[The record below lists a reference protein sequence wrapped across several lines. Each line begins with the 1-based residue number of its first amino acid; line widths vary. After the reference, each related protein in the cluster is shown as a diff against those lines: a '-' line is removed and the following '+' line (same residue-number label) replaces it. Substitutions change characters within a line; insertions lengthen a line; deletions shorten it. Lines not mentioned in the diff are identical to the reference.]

1 MNLSVEGT
9 TGVDSSGG
17 VEGALIVGGARSTGV
32 GVVGEGGG
40 DVFGGETYI
49 ACRTEG
55 VNDESAV
62 DSVVEIEG

>member
-1 MNLSVEGT
+1 MGK
-9 TGVDSSGG
+9 GVGSGGG
-17 VEGALIVGGARSTGV
+17 VEYMLKTGGVRSVGV

-40 DVFGGETYI
+40 DVFGAETYI

-55 VNDESAV
+55 ANDDSAV